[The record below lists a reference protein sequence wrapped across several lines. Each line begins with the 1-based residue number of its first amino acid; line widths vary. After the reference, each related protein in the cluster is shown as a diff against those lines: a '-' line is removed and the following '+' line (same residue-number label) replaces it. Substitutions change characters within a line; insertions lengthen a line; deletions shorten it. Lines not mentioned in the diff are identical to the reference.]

1 MNINIGYQFLKLENV
16 TEGVITNISDTYDV
30 VELAII
36 DEGTEAENLKEGI
49 PENIYLERLDRC
61 LFNATTGKTVYVRM
75 NTGYKG
81 IINYLHADVDG
92 SNLGLSDVYKKAE
105 VDRALGLKADTVYV
119 DGKVKLINTALD
131 TKATTESLEALDIKT
146 TESLDNKVDKS
157 GGKQLSDE
165 NFTTVLKTKLEGLP
179 EASQITKS
187 LTGKVDNT
195 VYSQKITDLE
205 RRIQALE
212 ATQAP

>member
-92 SNLGLSDVYKKAE
+92 SNLGLSDVYTKE
-105 VDRALGLKADTVYV
+105 QVDKSLALKADVVYV
-119 DGKVKLINTALD
+119 NEKVNLVNTALD
-131 TKATTESLEALDIKT
+131 TKATSQELSTF
-146 TESLDNKVDKS
+146 KS
-157 GGKQLSDE
+157 GTEEQIKVINEKIEKILHPVFSDGE
-165 NFTTVLKTKLEGLP
+165 FGGGL
-179 EASQITKS
+179 
-187 LTGKVDNT
+187 
-195 VYSQKITDLE
+195 YSSKE
-205 RRIQALE
+205 
-212 ATQAP
+212 